1 MESSQHLRSVT
12 VSTPFTMSSTEV
24 RRTLLVCVYAIN
36 HMASV
41 TVVNVRE
48 SVDKLKFRGLN
59 DFWNKLLPEGIN
71 DVRIT

>member
-1 MESSQHLRSVT
+1 M
-12 VSTPFTMSSTEV
+12 
-24 RRTLLVCVYAIN
+24 CVYAIN